1 MTEYNRNI
9 KNYDLIHIQ
18 KNEKYI
24 NMQIFN
30 ITYKKEFFVCQKLLK
45 IPWIIFSIRKVMI
58 STTNP
63 ISNSYYRL
71 HRKICHR
78 NYSHKA

>member
-45 IPWIIFSIRKVMI
+45 IPWIIFSIRKGMI

-63 ISNSYYRL
+63 ISL
-71 HRKICHR
+71 HRKIRFPH
-78 NYSHKA
+78 YSHKA